1 MAEREP
7 LLDRVLLSC
16 YRDSISYINEG
27 VFPMTDLMNHEH
39 DMTEEEI
46 PTISLTD
53 AEGNE
58 TEFVFL
64 DDVEYDGKEYVVLVP
79 LTEDDEAAD
88 DEVVILE
95 VISRE
100 NTDEIEAYCDVESEE
115 VLHAVF
121 RVFEAN
127 NPDLFEEE

>member
-1 MAEREP
+1 
-7 LLDRVLLSC
+7 
-16 YRDSISYINEG
+16 
-27 VFPMTDLMNHEH
+27 MTDLMNHEH
-39 DMTEEEI
+39 DMMEEEI

-79 LTEDDEAAD
+79 LTEDDEAAE

-95 VISRE
+95 VVPRE
-100 NTDEIEAYCDVESEE
+100 NTDEIEAYRDVESEE

-127 NPDLFEEE
+127 NPDLFDGEE